1 MRRIAATFL
10 TFMALGQARPCEAA
24 QPIGISVGDGGVS
37 SFYDPPA
44 SMPKRPGVMLRE
56 QKLPADHMIAN
67 AAAGVR
73 ILYSASSGLEP
84 SRIIAVSGEVFLPA
98 GKKPQGGWP
107 IIAWAHGT
115 TGIADV
121 CAPSW
126 HGRSKRDS
134 DYLAAWLAHGFAIVA
149 TDYSG
154 LGTPGVHP
162 YLLYRPEGIAILDA
176 VRAAV
181 SEPSFGLANRI
192 ILDGQS
198 QGAGA
203 ALGAAW
209 LHTQYAPGLDVKA
222 AVLTGLV
229 ATIAAGQT
237 AMGPA
242 KGKAYTDP
250 SQMDPGFAMLRFAGT
265 DRALHPDMDP
275 QTYLTDTGKLLLHV
289 AQTGCLHDLFK
300 AAATAGI
307 SKGGALFSRSI
318 APVDSDME
326 ANFDLPNGHIDIPV
340 FVGTGL
346 ADAMAGTAGQY
357 NAVAAMCAAGTQ
369 VTWHTYPGL
378 THNGTVNASLP
389 DAMAFTGR
397 AMSAAAPSGT
407 CRAILPPGKI
417 QAAAPGI
424 PFND

>member
-1 MRRIAATFL
+1 MRTPGVAAL
-10 TFMALGQARPCEAA
+10 LLALVAVLQAVPCQAA
-24 QPIGISVGDGGVS
+24 DPVGPSVGDGGVS
-37 SFYDPPA
+37 GFYDPPA
-44 SMPKRPGVMLRE
+44 SMAQRPGVMLRE
-56 QKLPADHMIAN
+56 ESLPKAQMIAN
-67 AAAGVR
+67 AAEGER
-73 ILYSASSGLEP
+73 ILYSASSGLDP

-98 GKKPQGGWP
+98 GQRPAGGWP
-107 IIAWAHGT
+107 ILAWAHGT

-126 HGRSKRDS
+126 RGRTRRDS
-134 DYLAAWLAHGFAIVA
+134 AYLAAWLAHGFAVVA

-176 VRAAV
+176 ARAALSV
-181 SEPSFGLANRI
+181 PALGLANRI

-209 LHTQYAPGLDVKA
+209 LHARYAPRLHVQA

-229 ATIAAGQT
+229 ATIAPSA
-237 AMGPA
+237 A
-242 KGKAYTDP
+242 GKAASKGAAYSDP

-275 QTYLTDTGKLLLHV
+275 QAYLTEKGRRLLHV
-289 AQTGCLHDLFK
+289 AQTGCLHDLF
-300 AAATAGI
+300 AAAAAAGI
-307 SKGGALFSRSI
+307 SKGGELFSRSI
-318 APVDSDME
+318 APVDADME
-326 ANFDLPNGHIDIPV
+326 AHFDLPDGHIDIPV

-346 ADAMAGTAGQY
+346 ADTEAGTAGQY
-357 NAVAAMCAAGTQ
+357 NAVAAMCAAGTS

-378 THNGTVNASLP
+378 THNGAVNASLP
-389 DAMAFTGR
+389 DAMDFVGR
-397 AMSAAAPSGT
+397 RTASSN
-407 CRAILPPGKI
+407 CSSIVPPGKI
-417 QAAAPGI
+417 QAAIGGV